1 MFFFSP
7 PSNTVENSWRLL
19 WMDIGQSN
27 SFEDDAGITLKTRLE
42 KWEITG
48 RIHLEDYRN
57 DPIWNK
63 S

>member
-1 MFFFSP
+1 MFFF

-27 SFEDDAGITLKTRLE
+27 SFEDDAGITFKTRLE

-48 RIHLEDYRN
+48 RIHLEDCRN